1 MSSSS
6 LSDAAVVLAR
16 TRPAADVRRAVRDG
30 ELVRLRRGAYG
41 ATPPAESP
49 GESAHRAAVQRLIA
63 VAAQIT
69 LPFHFCGESA
79 ALVWDLPV
87 VGLSGRTHILQATRP
102 SARNDPALARHV
114 GELPLS
120 HRATVDG
127 LPVTSLARTVVD
139 CARAMRPGPALVV
152 VDAAIRRGVDPDA
165 LAAVVRT
172 AAGGRGVVSA
182 RRVIEHADGGAESPG
197 ESLTRWAL
205 LEGGLPRPVTQVPVA
220 TRLARFVVDL
230 GWPERRVGVEF
241 DGQVKYTGVYG
252 SSASEAVFAEKRR
265 QDALEEEGWRLLR
278 VTWTDLR
285 RPEVVAA
292 RAARLLRSR
301 P

>member
-1 MSSSS
+1 MSSPSW
-6 LSDAAVVLAR
+6 SDPVVLAR
-16 TRPAADVRRAVRDG
+16 TRPPAEVRRAVRDG
-30 ELVRLRRGAYG
+30 ELVRVRRGAYG
-41 ATPPAESP
+41 HPPPTEPP
-49 GESAHRAAVQRLIA
+49 GESARRAAVQRLTA
-63 VAAQIT
+63 VAAQLT

-79 ALVWDLPV
+79 ALVWGLHV
-87 VGLSGRTHILQATRP
+87 VALSGRTHILQCTRP
-102 SARNDPALARHV
+102 SVRNDRALARHV
-114 GELPLS
+114 GELPAS

-139 CARAMRPGPALVV
+139 CARTMRPGPALVV
-152 VDAAIRRGVDPDA
+152 ADAAARRGVGPDA
-165 LAAVVRT
+165 LAAVIRA

-182 RRVIEHADGGAESPG
+182 RRVVEHADGGAESPG

-230 GWPERRVGVEF
+230 GWPQERVGVEF

-252 SSASEAVFAEKRR
+252 ASAPEAVFAEKRR

-278 VTWTDLR
+278 VTWADLR
-285 RPEVVAA
+285 RPDEIAA
-292 RAARLLRSR
+292 RAARLRRSHR
-301 P
+301 